1 LRNKAE
7 GYGMKR
13 LLAVFSVF
21 LFLLPSRSVHAGVPM
36 DTVQANVDKVLE
48 VLRDPT
54 LKAESAKETK
64 KEKLRHIYDG
74 MFDQVELSRR
84 TLAQNWN
91 NLNPAQREEFVN
103 LFRQVLEKAYIGN
116 VLGYVNEKVVFDRE
130 VQISGTNA
138 EIQTTIITSS
148 KNIPVFYRV
157 ILKGGGWKV
166 YDVVI
171 ENVSLVSNYRTQFN
185 DILAKNTPEQM
196 LEILR
201 KKVKGQ

>member
-1 LRNKAE
+1 
-7 GYGMKR
+7 MKR
-13 LLAVFSVF
+13 LLAILGVF
-21 LFLLPSRSVHAGVPM
+21 LFLLLSLPVHAGVPM
-36 DTVQANVDKVLE
+36 NTVKANVDKVLE
-48 VLRDPT
+48 VLRDPK

-64 KEKLRHIYDG
+64 KEKLRSIYDG

-91 NLNPAQREEFVN
+91 NLNPAQRKEFVQ
-103 LFRQVLEKAYIGN
+103 LFRQVLEKAYIDKI
-116 VLGYVNEKVVFDRE
+116 LAYVNEKVLFGKE
-130 VQISGTNA
+130 VQLSETKV
-138 EIQTTIITSS
+138 EVQTTINTSS
-148 KNIPVFYRV
+148 KNIPVYYRV
-157 ILKGGGWKV
+157 ILKDGEWKV

-171 ENVSLVSNYRTQFN
+171 ENVSLISNYRTQFN

>member
-1 LRNKAE
+1 
-7 GYGMKR
+7 MKR

-21 LFLLPSRSVHAGVPM
+21 LFLLLSLPVHAGVPM
-36 DTVQANVDKVLE
+36 DTVQANVDKVIE
-48 VLRDPT
+48 VLRDPK

-64 KEKLRHIYDG
+64 AERLRNIYDG

-103 LFRQVLEKAYIGN
+103 LFRQMLEKAYIDKI
-116 VLGYVNEKVVFDRE
+116 LAYVNEKVVFDRE

-148 KNIPVFYRV
+148 KKIPVFYRV

>member
-1 LRNKAE
+1 VE

-21 LFLLPSRSVHAGVPM
+21 LFLLLSLPVHAGVPM
-36 DTVQANVDKVLE
+36 DTVQANVDKVIE
-48 VLRDPT
+48 VLRDPK

-64 KEKLRHIYDG
+64 KERLRHIYDD

-84 TLAQNWN
+84 ALAQNWN
-91 NLNPAQREEFVN
+91 NLNLAQREEFVN
-103 LFRQVLEKAYIGN
+103 LFRQMLEKTYIDQILAY
-116 VLGYVNEKVVFDRE
+116 VDEKIVFDRE
-130 VQISGTNA
+130 VQLSGTQA
-138 EIQTTIITSS
+138 EIQTTVVTSS
-148 KNIPVFYRV
+148 KKIPVFYRV
-157 ILKGGGWKV
+157 ILKGGEWKV
-166 YDVVI
+166 YDVII

-185 DILAKNTPEQM
+185 DILAKNTTEQM

>member
-1 LRNKAE
+1 
-7 GYGMKR
+7 MKK
-13 LLAVFSVF
+13 LLTVFSVF
-21 LFLLPSRSVHAGVPM
+21 LFLLSSRSVHAGVPR

-48 VLRDPT
+48 VLRDPK
-54 LKAESAKETK
+54 LKTESAKETK
-64 KEKLRHIYDG
+64 KERLHHIYDG

-84 TLAQNWN
+84 ALAQNWN
-91 NLNPAQREEFVN
+91 KLNLAQREEFAN
-103 LFRQVLEKAYIGN
+103 LFRQMLEKAYIDKI
-116 VLGYVNEKVVFDRE
+116 LAYADEKVVFDRE
-130 VQISGTNA
+130 VQLSETQA
-138 EIQTTIITSS
+138 EIQTTIVTSS
-148 KNIPVFYRV
+148 KKIPVFYRV
-157 ILKGGGWKV
+157 TLKGGGWKV

>member
-1 LRNKAE
+1 LPNKVE

-21 LFLLPSRSVHAGVPM
+21 LFLLLSLPVHAGVPM
-36 DTVQANVDKVLE
+36 DTVQANVDKVIE
-48 VLRDPT
+48 VLRDPK
-54 LKAESAKETK
+54 LKAESAKKTK
-64 KEKLRHIYDG
+64 KERLRQIYDG

-84 TLAQNWN
+84 ALAQNWN
-91 NLNPAQREEFVN
+91 NLNLAQREEFVN
-103 LFRQVLEKAYIGN
+103 LFRQMLEKTYIDQILAY
-116 VLGYVNEKVVFDRE
+116 VDEKVVFDRE
-130 VQISGTNA
+130 VQLSGTQT
-138 EIQTTIITSS
+138 EIQTTVVTSS
-148 KNIPVFYRV
+148 KKIPVFYRV
-157 ILKGGGWKV
+157 NLKGGGWKV

-185 DILAKNTPEQM
+185 EILAKNTPEQM

>member
-1 LRNKAE
+1 
-7 GYGMKR
+7 MKR

-21 LFLLPSRSVHAGVPM
+21 LFLLLSLPVHAGVPM
-36 DTVQANVDKVLE
+36 DTVQANVDKVIE
-48 VLRDPT
+48 VLRDPK

-64 KEKLRHIYDG
+64 KERLRHIYDD

-84 TLAQNWN
+84 ALTQNWN
-91 NLNPAQREEFVN
+91 KLNLAQREEFVN
-103 LFRQVLEKAYIGN
+103 LFRQMLEKTYIDQILAY
-116 VLGYVNEKVVFDRE
+116 VDEKVVFDRE
-130 VQISGTNA
+130 VQLSGTQA
-138 EIQTTIITSS
+138 EIQTIVVTSS
-148 KNIPVFYRV
+148 KKIPVFYRV
-157 ILKGGGWKV
+157 ILKNGGWKV

-185 DILAKNTPEQM
+185 DILAKNTSEQM